1 MTDLEQINIAKMK
14 IFTYVIG
21 DILKSISGG
30 ALMGAFIQSFCLID
44 YLSAIARL
52 TNNDAIG
59 DNYEKFVECYF
70 KDYDQKKLYA
80 IRCGLVHTY
89 GQSRSMESADLDG
102 YTFQHK
108 NPANHRKYDKRI
120 YWLNLSNFIFDVIIA
135 THNLFSGFE
144 QKANKGEKIP
154 EIERANKI
162 ILVWGPLGAVVSY
175 NYGMIDP
182 ILSCLD
188 STNITWAILENEVY
202 KLCLEK

>member
-120 YWLNLSNFIFDVIIA
+120 SIRII
-135 THNLFSGFE
+135 
-144 QKANKGEKIP
+144 
-154 EIERANKI
+154 EIQDIYCKSKWNC
-162 ILVWGPLGAVVSY
+162 
-175 NYGMIDP
+175 N
-182 ILSCLD
+182 
-188 STNITWAILENEVY
+188 NIR
-202 KLCLEK
+202 